1 MNGEEFLSLLSEK
14 TKCDGKET
22 ARMVSCLTER
32 IIGGLQDGKSVS
44 LHGLGTFEVRK
55 KLERIVVNPS
65 TGKRTLFPPKLVVG
79 FRPSVSL
86 KEKVGVVSD
95 KK

>member
-1 MNGEEFLSLLSEK
+1 MNADEFLNLLSEK
-14 TKCDGKET
+14 TNCDVKET
-22 ARMVSCLTER
+22 ARMVSCMTEM

-44 LHGLGTFEVRK
+44 LHGLGTFEIRK
-55 KLERIVVNPS
+55 RLERVVVNPS

-86 KEKVGVVSD
+86 KEKTGVDGD